1 MTTIVID
8 IDKQE
13 EKLLKEIDC
22 GEIPLTE
29 LPTLQGVVG
38 KICASLNDNELEKPI
53 ESKDIVVNV
62 TRLRKLNL
70 L

>member
-13 EKLLKEIDC
+13 ERLLKEIDC
-22 GEIPLTE
+22 GEIPLTG

-53 ESKDIVVNV
+53 KSKDIVVNV